1 MGMAASQARLLTI
14 TARMHDV
21 EYQAQ
26 SIQNAKIQ
34 LSTQSDQIYQNYLEA
49 LDATTLTI
57 KDYEGNTIAANFN
70 NLFGIDAVDT
80 KDKYALFDDRGRL
93 VVENE
98 IATAYND
105 FKKSGA
111 ESDAYA
117 FAMWML
123 NPKGYNMKYTDST
136 KAENPKD
143 IDLTDAES
151 SVSETAVTS
160 NGSLKDIY
168 DKINKKAQETL
179 EQVFGK
185 EDAKC
190 YGEENDTSKAVTY
203 TKKGLDDA
211 IGNAGSE
218 AGEKALKEALE
229 ECNALEKSYRYK
241 LYQQNAEAIY
251 NKKYGAEGADCFDQ
265 DDFDYYVRMY
275 NEIQQAGGC
284 VSIDEFDGPL
294 NGDASTDGDWLKNQL
309 SSGKFSISIVN
320 TDKKNGDISFSTTST
335 ATDSSLTETTTST
348 IDKKALAKAE
358 AEYEHESKKI
368 DQKEKKY
375 DMELSK
381 LETEREA
388 LKTEYESVKKVA
400 SDNIERTFGI
410 FS

>member
-34 LSTQSDQIYQNYLEA
+34 LATQSDQIYQNYLEA

-57 KDYEGNTIAANFN
+57 KDYEGNTIPANFN
-70 NLFGIDAVDT
+70 NLFGIDSVNT

-93 VVENE
+93 VVEDE
-98 IATAYND
+98 IATAYNE
-105 FKKSGA
+105 FKNSGA

-123 NPKGYNMKYTDST
+123 NPNGC
-136 KAENPKD
+136 NPED

-151 SVSETAVTS
+151 SIAADTS
-160 NGSLKDIY
+160 NLSDKQAKLTKIAAEALNGLNSTDDLDFTY
-168 DKINKKAQETL
+168 DKAGLEMAVEQFPDNKSLQ
-179 EQVFGK
+179 
-185 EDAKC
+185 
-190 YGEENDTSKAVTY
+190 
-203 TKKGLDDA
+203 
-211 IGNAGSE
+211 
-218 AGEKALKEALE
+218 EALDE
-229 ECNALEKSYRYK
+229 YNGLEKSYRYK
-241 LYQQNAEAIY
+241 LYQQNPEAIY
-251 NKKYGAEGADCFDQ
+251 NKQYGEDGEGYFDNN
-265 DDFDYYVRMY
+265 DFNYYVRMY

-284 VSIDEFDGPL
+284 VSIDEFNGPL

-368 DQKEKKY
+368 DQKDKKY

-388 LKTEYESVKKVA
+388 LKTEYDSVKKVV

>member
-1 MGMAASQARLLTI
+1 MGMAASQARLLTL

-34 LSTQSDQIYQNYLEA
+34 LATQSDQVYQNYLEA

-57 KDYEGNTIAANFN
+57 KDYEGNTIPANFN
-70 NLFGIDAVDT
+70 NLFGIDSVNT
-80 KDKYALFDDRGRL
+80 KDTYALFDDRGRL
-93 VVENE
+93 VVEDD

-123 NPKGYNMKYTDST
+123 NPNGNNP
-136 KAENPKD
+136 EN
-143 IDLTDAES
+143 IDLTDAE
-151 SVSETAVTS
+151 ETIAADTTNLSDKSDKLSKIIS
-160 NGSLKDIY
+160 NLGEQDIKDKSDLQNAIV
-168 DKINKKAQETL
+168 DAENSGDAGRIKTL
-179 EQVFGK
+179 Q
-185 EDAKC
+185 
-190 YGEENDTSKAVTY
+190 
-203 TKKGLDDA
+203 
-211 IGNAGSE
+211 
-218 AGEKALKEALE
+218 KALDEY
-229 ECNALEKSYRYK
+229 NGLEKSYRYK
-241 LYQQNAEAIY
+241 LYQQNAEKVY
-251 NKKYGAEGADCFDQ
+251 NKQYGEEGEGYFDQ
-265 DDFDYYVRMY
+265 NDFNYYVRMY

-335 ATDSSLTETTTST
+335 STDSSLSETTTST

-358 AEYEHESKKI
+358 AEYEHETKKI
-368 DQKEKKY
+368 DQKDKKY

-381 LETEREA
+381 LETERSA
-388 LKTEYESVKKVA
+388 LTKEYESVKKVA
-400 SDNIERTFGI
+400 SDNIQRTFGI

>member
-34 LSTQSDQIYQNYLEA
+34 LATQSDQVYQDYLEA

-57 KDYEGNTIAANFN
+57 KDYEGNTIPANFN
-70 NLFGIDAVDT
+70 NLFGIDSVNT
-80 KDKYALFDDRGRL
+80 KDKYALFDERGRL
-93 VVENE
+93 VVEDE
-98 IATAYND
+98 IATAYNE
-105 FKKSGA
+105 FKNSGA

-123 NPKGYNMKYTDST
+123 NPNGC
-136 KAENPKD
+136 NPED
-143 IDLTDAES
+143 IDLTDAENT
-151 SVSETAVTS
+151 VAADTS
-160 NGSLKDIY
+160 NLSDKSDKLNKILSNLGERDITEKS
-168 DKINKKAQETL
+168 DLQNAIVDAENSGDATRAKA
-179 EQVFGK
+179 F
-185 EDAKC
+185 
-190 YGEENDTSKAVTY
+190 
-203 TKKGLDDA
+203 
-211 IGNAGSE
+211 
-218 AGEKALKEALE
+218 KEALDE
-229 ECNALEKSYRYK
+229 YEGLEKSYRYK
-241 LYQQNAEAIY
+241 LYQQNAEKVY
-251 NKKYGAEGADCFDQ
+251 NKQYGEEGEGYFDQ
-265 DDFDYYVRMY
+265 DDFNYYVRMY

-284 VSIDEFDGPL
+284 VSIDEFNGPL

-368 DQKEKKY
+368 DQKDKKY

>member
-1 MGMAASQARLLTI
+1 MNSKVFRQMCRYTWQKGLKTKRINDTMGMAASQARLLTL

-34 LSTQSDQIYQNYLEA
+34 LATQSDQVYQNYLEA

-57 KDYEGNTIAANFN
+57 KDYEGNTIPANFN
-70 NLFGIDAVDT
+70 NLFGIDSVNT

-93 VVENE
+93 VVEKD

-123 NPKGYNMKYTDST
+123 NPNGNNP
-136 KAENPKD
+136 EN
-143 IDLTDAES
+143 IDLTDAE
-151 SVSETAVTS
+151 ETIAADTTNLS
-160 NGSLKDIY
+160 DKSDKLSKIISDLGEQDIKEKS
-168 DKINKKAQETL
+168 DLQNAIVDAENSGDAGRVKTL
-179 EQVFGK
+179 Q
-185 EDAKC
+185 
-190 YGEENDTSKAVTY
+190 
-203 TKKGLDDA
+203 
-211 IGNAGSE
+211 
-218 AGEKALKEALE
+218 KALDEY
-229 ECNALEKSYRYK
+229 NGLEKSYRYK
-241 LYQQNAEAIY
+241 LYQQNAEKVY
-251 NKKYGAEGADCFDQ
+251 NKQYGEDGEGFFDQ
-265 DDFDYYVRMY
+265 DDFNYYVRMY

-335 ATDSSLTETTTST
+335 STDSSLSETTTST

-358 AEYEHESKKI
+358 AEYEHETKKI
-368 DQKEKKY
+368 DQKDKKY

-388 LKTEYESVKKVA
+388 LTKEYDSVKKVA

>member
-1 MGMAASQARLLTI
+1 MGMAASQARLLTL

-34 LSTQSDQIYQNYLEA
+34 LATQSDQVYQNYLEA

-57 KDYEGNTIAANFN
+57 KDYEGNTIPANFN
-70 NLFGIDAVDT
+70 NLFGIDSVNT

-93 VVENE
+93 VVEDD
-98 IATAYND
+98 IAIAYND
-105 FKKSGA
+105 FKNSGA

-123 NPKGYNMKYTDST
+123 NPNGD
-136 KAENPKD
+136 NPED
-143 IDLTDAES
+143 IDLTDAEENIAADTTNLS
-151 SVSETAVTS
+151 DKSDKLSKIIS
-160 NGSLKDIY
+160 NLGEQDIK
-168 DKINKKAQETL
+168 DKIDLQNAIVDAENSGDAGRVKTLQKAFDEYN
-179 EQVFGK
+179 G
-185 EDAKC
+185 
-190 YGEENDTSKAVTY
+190 
-203 TKKGLDDA
+203 
-211 IGNAGSE
+211 
-218 AGEKALKEALE
+218 
-229 ECNALEKSYRYK
+229 LEKSYRYK
-241 LYQQNAEAIY
+241 LYQQNAEKVY
-251 NKKYGAEGADCFDQ
+251 NKQYGEEGEGYFDQ
-265 DDFDYYVRMY
+265 DDFNYYVRMY

-335 ATDSSLTETTTST
+335 STDSSLSETTTST

-358 AEYEHESKKI
+358 AEYEHETKKI
-368 DQKEKKY
+368 DQKDKKY

-381 LETEREA
+381 LETERSA
-388 LKTEYESVKKVA
+388 LTKEYESVKKVA

>member
-1 MGMAASQARLLTI
+1 MGMAASQARLLTL

-34 LSTQSDQIYQNYLEA
+34 LATQSDQVYQNYLEA

-57 KDYEGNTIAANFN
+57 KDYEGNTIPANFN
-70 NLFGIDAVDT
+70 NLFGIDSVDT

-93 VVENE
+93 VVEDD

-105 FKKSGA
+105 FKNSGA

-123 NPKGYNMKYTDST
+123 NPNGD
-136 KAENPKD
+136 NPED
-143 IDLTDAES
+143 IDLTDAEENIAADTTNLS
-151 SVSETAVTS
+151 DKSDKLSKIISDLGEQDI
-160 NGSLKDIY
+160 KDKSDLQNAI
-168 DKINKKAQETL
+168 
-179 EQVFGK
+179 V
-185 EDAKC
+185 DA
-190 YGEENDTSKAVTY
+190 ENS
-203 TKKGLDDA
+203 
-211 IGNAGSE
+211 GNAGRVKTLQ
-218 AGEKALKEALE
+218 KALDEY
-229 ECNALEKSYRYK
+229 NGLEKSYRYK
-241 LYQQNAEAIY
+241 LYQQNAEKVY
-251 NKKYGAEGADCFDQ
+251 NKQYGEEGEGFFDQ
-265 DDFDYYVRMY
+265 DDFNYYVRMY

-335 ATDSSLTETTTST
+335 STDSSLSETTTST

-358 AEYEHESKKI
+358 AEYEHETKKI
-368 DQKEKKY
+368 DQKDKKY

-381 LETEREA
+381 LETERSA
-388 LKTEYESVKKVA
+388 LTKEYESVKKVA

>member
-57 KDYEGNTIAANFN
+57 KDYEGNTIPANFN
-70 NLFGIDAVDT
+70 NLFGIDSVNT

-123 NPKGYNMKYTDST
+123 NPNGC
-136 KAENPKD
+136 NPED

-151 SVSETAVTS
+151 SIAADTS
-160 NGSLKDIY
+160 NLSDKQAKLTKIAAEALNGLNSTDDLDFTY
-168 DKINKKAQETL
+168 DKAGLEMAVEQFPENKSLQ
-179 EQVFGK
+179 
-185 EDAKC
+185 
-190 YGEENDTSKAVTY
+190 
-203 TKKGLDDA
+203 
-211 IGNAGSE
+211 
-218 AGEKALKEALE
+218 EALDE
-229 ECNALEKSYRYK
+229 YNGLEKSYRYK
-241 LYQQNAEAIY
+241 LYQQNPEAIY
-251 NKKYGAEGADCFDQ
+251 NKQYGEDGEGYFDNN
-265 DDFDYYVRMY
+265 DFNYYVRMY

-368 DQKEKKY
+368 DQKDKKY

-388 LKTEYESVKKVA
+388 LKTEYDSVKKVV

>member
-34 LSTQSDQIYQNYLEA
+34 LATQSDQIYQNYLEA

-57 KDYEGNTIAANFN
+57 KDYEGNTIPANFN
-70 NLFGIDAVDT
+70 NLFGIDSVNT
-80 KDKYALFDDRGRL
+80 KDKYALFDERGRL

-123 NPKGYNMKYTDST
+123 NPNGC
-136 KAENPKD
+136 NPED
-143 IDLTDAES
+143 IDLTDAENT
-151 SVSETAVTS
+151 VAADTS
-160 NGSLKDIY
+160 NLSDKSDKLNKILSNLGERDITEKS
-168 DKINKKAQETL
+168 DLQNAIVDAENSGDATRAKA
-179 EQVFGK
+179 F
-185 EDAKC
+185 
-190 YGEENDTSKAVTY
+190 
-203 TKKGLDDA
+203 
-211 IGNAGSE
+211 
-218 AGEKALKEALE
+218 KEALDE
-229 ECNALEKSYRYK
+229 YEGLEKSYRYK
-241 LYQQNAEAIY
+241 LYQQNAEKVY
-251 NKKYGAEGADCFDQ
+251 NKQYGEEGEGYFDQ

>member
-1 MGMAASQARLLTI
+1 MGMAASQARLLTL

-34 LSTQSDQIYQNYLEA
+34 LATQSDQVYQNYLEA

-57 KDYEGNTIAANFN
+57 KDYEGNTIPANFN
-70 NLFGIDAVDT
+70 NLFGIDSVNT

-93 VVENE
+93 VVEDD
-98 IATAYND
+98 IAIAYND
-105 FKKSGA
+105 FKNSGA

-123 NPKGYNMKYTDST
+123 NPNGD
-136 KAENPKD
+136 NPED
-143 IDLTDAES
+143 IDLTDAEENIAADTTNLS
-151 SVSETAVTS
+151 DKSDKLSKIIS
-160 NGSLKDIY
+160 NLGEQDIK
-168 DKINKKAQETL
+168 DKIDLQNAIVDAENSGDAGRVKTL
-179 EQVFGK
+179 Q
-185 EDAKC
+185 
-190 YGEENDTSKAVTY
+190 
-203 TKKGLDDA
+203 
-211 IGNAGSE
+211 
-218 AGEKALKEALE
+218 KALDEY
-229 ECNALEKSYRYK
+229 NGLEKSYRYK
-241 LYQQNAEAIY
+241 LYQQNAEKVY
-251 NKKYGAEGADCFDQ
+251 NKQYGEEGEGYFDQ
-265 DDFDYYVRMY
+265 DDFNYYVRMY

-284 VSIDEFDGPL
+284 VSIDEFNGPL

-335 ATDSSLTETTTST
+335 STDSSLSETTTST

-358 AEYEHESKKI
+358 AEYEHETKKI
-368 DQKEKKY
+368 DQKDKKY

-381 LETEREA
+381 LETERSA
-388 LKTEYESVKKVA
+388 LTKEYESVKKVA

>member
-34 LSTQSDQIYQNYLEA
+34 LATQSDQIYQDYLEA

-57 KDYEGNTIAANFN
+57 KDYEGNTIPANFN
-70 NLFGIDAVDT
+70 NLFGIDSVNT
-80 KDKYALFDDRGRL
+80 KDKYALFDERGRL

-123 NPKGYNMKYTDST
+123 NPNGC
-136 KAENPKD
+136 NPED
-143 IDLTDAES
+143 IDLTDAENT
-151 SVSETAVTS
+151 VAADTS
-160 NGSLKDIY
+160 NLSDKSDKLNKILSNLGERDITEKS
-168 DKINKKAQETL
+168 DLQNAIVDAENSGDATRAKA
-179 EQVFGK
+179 F
-185 EDAKC
+185 
-190 YGEENDTSKAVTY
+190 
-203 TKKGLDDA
+203 
-211 IGNAGSE
+211 
-218 AGEKALKEALE
+218 KEALDE
-229 ECNALEKSYRYK
+229 YEGLEKSYRYK
-241 LYQQNAEAIY
+241 LYQQNAEKVY
-251 NKKYGAEGADCFDQ
+251 NKQYGEEGEGYFDQ
-265 DDFDYYVRMY
+265 DDFNYYVRMY

-284 VSIDEFDGPL
+284 VSIDEFNGPL

-368 DQKEKKY
+368 DQKDKKY

>member
-1 MGMAASQARLLTI
+1 MGMAASQARLLTL

-34 LSTQSDQIYQNYLEA
+34 LATQSDQVYQNYLDA

-57 KDYEGNTIAANFN
+57 KDYEGNTIPANFN
-70 NLFGIDAVDT
+70 NLFGIDSVNT

-93 VVENE
+93 VVEDD

-105 FKKSGA
+105 FKNSGA

-123 NPKGYNMKYTDST
+123 NPNGD
-136 KAENPKD
+136 NPED
-143 IDLTDAES
+143 IDLTDAEENIAADTTNLS
-151 SVSETAVTS
+151 DKSDKLSKIIS
-160 NGSLKDIY
+160 NLGEQDIK
-168 DKINKKAQETL
+168 DKIDLQNAIVDAENSGDAGRVKTL
-179 EQVFGK
+179 Q
-185 EDAKC
+185 
-190 YGEENDTSKAVTY
+190 
-203 TKKGLDDA
+203 
-211 IGNAGSE
+211 
-218 AGEKALKEALE
+218 KALDEY
-229 ECNALEKSYRYK
+229 NGLEKSYRYK
-241 LYQQNAEAIY
+241 LYQQNAEKVY
-251 NKKYGAEGADCFDQ
+251 NKQYGEEGEGYFDQ
-265 DDFDYYVRMY
+265 DDFNYYVRMY

-335 ATDSSLTETTTST
+335 STDSSLSETTTST

-358 AEYEHESKKI
+358 AEYEHETKKI
-368 DQKEKKY
+368 DQKDKKY

-381 LETEREA
+381 LETERSA
-388 LKTEYESVKKVA
+388 LTKEYESVKKVA

>member
-34 LSTQSDQIYQNYLEA
+34 LATQSDQIYQDYLEA

-57 KDYEGNTIAANFN
+57 KDYEGNTIPANFN
-70 NLFGIDAVDT
+70 NLFGIDSVNT
-80 KDKYALFDDRGRL
+80 KDKYALFDERGRL
-93 VVENE
+93 VVEDE

-123 NPKGYNMKYTDST
+123 NPNGC
-136 KAENPKD
+136 NPED
-143 IDLTDAES
+143 IDLTDAENT
-151 SVSETAVTS
+151 VAADTS
-160 NGSLKDIY
+160 NLSDKSDKLNKIISNLGEKDITEKS
-168 DKINKKAQETL
+168 DLQNAIVDAENSGDATRAKA
-179 EQVFGK
+179 F
-185 EDAKC
+185 
-190 YGEENDTSKAVTY
+190 
-203 TKKGLDDA
+203 
-211 IGNAGSE
+211 
-218 AGEKALKEALE
+218 KEALDE
-229 ECNALEKSYRYK
+229 YEGLEKSYRYK
-241 LYQQNAEAIY
+241 LYQQNAEKVY
-251 NKKYGAEGADCFDQ
+251 NKQYGEEGEGYFDQ
-265 DDFDYYVRMY
+265 DDFNYYVRMY

-368 DQKEKKY
+368 DQKDKKY

>member
-34 LSTQSDQIYQNYLEA
+34 LATQSDQIYQNYLEA

-123 NPKGYNMKYTDST
+123 NPNGC
-136 KAENPKD
+136 NPED

-151 SVSETAVTS
+151 SIAADTS
-160 NGSLKDIY
+160 NLSDKQAKLTKIAAEALNGLNSTDDLDFTY
-168 DKINKKAQETL
+168 DKAGLEMAVEQFPENKSLQ
-179 EQVFGK
+179 
-185 EDAKC
+185 
-190 YGEENDTSKAVTY
+190 
-203 TKKGLDDA
+203 
-211 IGNAGSE
+211 
-218 AGEKALKEALE
+218 EALDE
-229 ECNALEKSYRYK
+229 YNGLEKSYRYK
-241 LYQQNAEAIY
+241 LYQQNPEAIY
-251 NKKYGAEGADCFDQ
+251 NKQYGEDGEGYFDNN
-265 DDFDYYVRMY
+265 DFNYYVRMY

-368 DQKEKKY
+368 DQKDKKY

-388 LKTEYESVKKVA
+388 LKTEYDSVKKVV

>member
-34 LSTQSDQIYQNYLEA
+34 LATQSDQVYQNYLDA

-57 KDYEGNTIAANFN
+57 KDYEGNTIPANFN
-70 NLFGIDAVDT
+70 NLFGIDSVNT

-93 VVENE
+93 VVEDD
-98 IATAYND
+98 IAIAYND
-105 FKKSGA
+105 FKNSGA

-123 NPKGYNMKYTDST
+123 NPNGD
-136 KAENPKD
+136 NPED
-143 IDLTDAES
+143 IDLTDAEENIAADTTNLS
-151 SVSETAVTS
+151 DKSDKLSKIIS
-160 NGSLKDIY
+160 NLGEQDIK
-168 DKINKKAQETL
+168 DKIDLQNAIVDAENSGDAGRVKTL
-179 EQVFGK
+179 Q
-185 EDAKC
+185 
-190 YGEENDTSKAVTY
+190 
-203 TKKGLDDA
+203 
-211 IGNAGSE
+211 
-218 AGEKALKEALE
+218 KALDEY
-229 ECNALEKSYRYK
+229 NGLEKSYRYK
-241 LYQQNAEAIY
+241 LYQQNAEKVY
-251 NKKYGAEGADCFDQ
+251 NKQYGEEGEGYFDQ
-265 DDFDYYVRMY
+265 DDFNYYVRMY

-284 VSIDEFDGPL
+284 VSIDEFNGPL

-335 ATDSSLTETTTST
+335 STDSSLSETTTST

-358 AEYEHESKKI
+358 AEYEHETKKI
-368 DQKEKKY
+368 DQKDKKY

-381 LETEREA
+381 LETERSA
-388 LKTEYESVKKVA
+388 LTKEYESVKKVA

>member
-34 LSTQSDQIYQNYLEA
+34 LATKSDQIYQNYLEA

-93 VVENE
+93 VVEDE
-98 IATAYND
+98 IATAYNE
-105 FKKSGA
+105 FKNSGA

-123 NPKGYNMKYTDST
+123 NPNGC
-136 KAENPKD
+136 NPED

-151 SVSETAVTS
+151 SIAADTS
-160 NGSLKDIY
+160 NLSDKQAKLTKIAAEALNGLNSTDDLDFTY
-168 DKINKKAQETL
+168 DKAGLEMAVEQFPDNKSLQ
-179 EQVFGK
+179 
-185 EDAKC
+185 
-190 YGEENDTSKAVTY
+190 
-203 TKKGLDDA
+203 
-211 IGNAGSE
+211 
-218 AGEKALKEALE
+218 EALDE
-229 ECNALEKSYRYK
+229 YNGLEKSYRYK
-241 LYQQNAEAIY
+241 LYQQNPEAIY
-251 NKKYGAEGADCFDQ
+251 NKQYGEDGEGYFDNN
-265 DDFDYYVRMY
+265 DFNYYVRMY

-284 VSIDEFDGPL
+284 VSIDEFNGPL

-335 ATDSSLTETTTST
+335 ATDSSLAETTTST

-368 DQKEKKY
+368 DQKDKKY

-388 LKTEYESVKKVA
+388 LKTEYDSVKKVV

>member
-34 LSTQSDQIYQNYLEA
+34 LATQSDQVYQNYLEA

-57 KDYEGNTIAANFN
+57 KDYEGNTIPANFN
-70 NLFGIDAVDT
+70 NLFGIDSVNT
-80 KDKYALFDDRGRL
+80 KDKYALFDERGRL

-98 IATAYND
+98 IATAYNE
-105 FKKSGA
+105 FKNSGA

-123 NPKGYNMKYTDST
+123 NPNGC
-136 KAENPKD
+136 NPED
-143 IDLTDAES
+143 IDLTDAENT
-151 SVSETAVTS
+151 VAADTS
-160 NGSLKDIY
+160 NLSDKSDKLNKILSNLGERDITEKS
-168 DKINKKAQETL
+168 DLQNAIVDAENSGDATRAKA
-179 EQVFGK
+179 F
-185 EDAKC
+185 
-190 YGEENDTSKAVTY
+190 
-203 TKKGLDDA
+203 
-211 IGNAGSE
+211 
-218 AGEKALKEALE
+218 KEALDE
-229 ECNALEKSYRYK
+229 YEGLEKSYRYK
-241 LYQQNAEAIY
+241 LYQQNAEKVY
-251 NKKYGAEGADCFDQ
+251 NKQYGEEGEGYFDQ
-265 DDFDYYVRMY
+265 DDFNYYVRMY

-368 DQKEKKY
+368 DQKDKKY

>member
-1 MGMAASQARLLTI
+1 MGMAASQARLLTL

-34 LSTQSDQIYQNYLEA
+34 LATQSDQVYQNYLEA

-57 KDYEGNTIAANFN
+57 KDYEGNTIPANFN
-70 NLFGIDAVDT
+70 NLFGIDSVNT

-93 VVENE
+93 VVEDD

-105 FKKSGA
+105 FKNSGA

-123 NPKGYNMKYTDST
+123 NPNGD
-136 KAENPKD
+136 NPED
-143 IDLTDAES
+143 IDLTDAEENIAADTTNLNDKS
-151 SVSETAVTS
+151 DKLSKIIS
-160 NGSLKDIY
+160 NLCEQDIK
-168 DKINKKAQETL
+168 DKIDLQNAIVDAENSGDAGRVKTL
-179 EQVFGK
+179 Q
-185 EDAKC
+185 
-190 YGEENDTSKAVTY
+190 
-203 TKKGLDDA
+203 
-211 IGNAGSE
+211 
-218 AGEKALKEALE
+218 KALDEY
-229 ECNALEKSYRYK
+229 NGLEKSYRYK
-241 LYQQNAEAIY
+241 LYQQNAEKVY
-251 NKKYGAEGADCFDQ
+251 NKQYGEEGEGYFDQ
-265 DDFDYYVRMY
+265 DDFNYYVRMY

-335 ATDSSLTETTTST
+335 STDSSLSETTTST

-358 AEYEHESKKI
+358 AEYEHETKKI
-368 DQKEKKY
+368 DQKDKKY

-381 LETEREA
+381 LETERSA
-388 LKTEYESVKKVA
+388 LTKEYESVKKVA

>member
-34 LSTQSDQIYQNYLEA
+34 LATQSDQIYQDYLEA

-57 KDYEGNTIAANFN
+57 KDYEGNTIPANFN
-70 NLFGIDAVDT
+70 NLFGIDSVNT
-80 KDKYALFDDRGRL
+80 KDKYALFDERGRL

-123 NPKGYNMKYTDST
+123 NPNGC
-136 KAENPKD
+136 NPED
-143 IDLTDAES
+143 IDLTDAENT
-151 SVSETAVTS
+151 VAADTS
-160 NGSLKDIY
+160 NLSDKSDKLNKILSNLGERDITEKS
-168 DKINKKAQETL
+168 DLQNAIVDAENSGDATRAKA
-179 EQVFGK
+179 F
-185 EDAKC
+185 
-190 YGEENDTSKAVTY
+190 
-203 TKKGLDDA
+203 
-211 IGNAGSE
+211 
-218 AGEKALKEALE
+218 KEALDE
-229 ECNALEKSYRYK
+229 YEGLEKSYRYK
-241 LYQQNAEAIY
+241 LYQQNAEKVY
-251 NKKYGAEGADCFDQ
+251 NKQYGEEGEGYFDQ
-265 DDFDYYVRMY
+265 DDFNYYVRMY

-284 VSIDEFDGPL
+284 VSIDEFNGPL

-368 DQKEKKY
+368 DQKDKNQK
-375 DMELSK
+375 
-381 LETEREA
+381 
-388 LKTEYESVKKVA
+388 
-400 SDNIERTFGI
+400 
-410 FS
+410 

>member
-1 MGMAASQARLLTI
+1 MGMAASQARLLTL

-34 LSTQSDQIYQNYLEA
+34 LATQSDQVYQNYLEA

-57 KDYEGNTIAANFN
+57 KDYEGNTIPANFN
-70 NLFGIDAVDT
+70 NLFGIDSVNT

-93 VVENE
+93 VVEKD

-123 NPKGYNMKYTDST
+123 NPNGNNP
-136 KAENPKD
+136 EN
-143 IDLTDAES
+143 IDLTDAE
-151 SVSETAVTS
+151 ETIAADTTNLS
-160 NGSLKDIY
+160 DKSDKLSKIISDLGEQDIKEKS
-168 DKINKKAQETL
+168 DLQNAIVDAENSGDAGRVKTL
-179 EQVFGK
+179 Q
-185 EDAKC
+185 
-190 YGEENDTSKAVTY
+190 
-203 TKKGLDDA
+203 
-211 IGNAGSE
+211 
-218 AGEKALKEALE
+218 KALDEY
-229 ECNALEKSYRYK
+229 NGLEKSYRYK
-241 LYQQNAEAIY
+241 LYQQNAEKVY
-251 NKKYGAEGADCFDQ
+251 NKQYGEDGEGFFDQ
-265 DDFDYYVRMY
+265 DDFNYYVRMY

-284 VSIDEFDGPL
+284 VSIDEFNGPL
-294 NGDASTDGDWLKNQL
+294 NNDASTDGDWLKNQL

-335 ATDSSLTETTTST
+335 STDSSLSETTTST

-358 AEYEHESKKI
+358 AEYEHETKKI
-368 DQKEKKY
+368 DQKDKKY

-381 LETEREA
+381 LETERSA
-388 LKTEYESVKKVA
+388 LTKEYESVKKVA
-400 SDNIERTFGI
+400 SDNIQRTFGI

>member
-34 LSTQSDQIYQNYLEA
+34 LATQSDQIYQDYLEA

-57 KDYEGNTIAANFN
+57 KDYEGNTIPANFN
-70 NLFGIDAVDT
+70 NLFGIDSVNT
-80 KDKYALFDDRGRL
+80 KDKYALFDERGRL
-93 VVENE
+93 VVEDE

-123 NPKGYNMKYTDST
+123 NPNGC
-136 KAENPKD
+136 NPED
-143 IDLTDAES
+143 IDLTDAENT
-151 SVSETAVTS
+151 VAADTS
-160 NGSLKDIY
+160 NLSDKSDKLNKIISDLGEKDITEKS
-168 DKINKKAQETL
+168 DLQNAIVDAENSGDATRAKA
-179 EQVFGK
+179 F
-185 EDAKC
+185 
-190 YGEENDTSKAVTY
+190 
-203 TKKGLDDA
+203 
-211 IGNAGSE
+211 
-218 AGEKALKEALE
+218 KEALDE
-229 ECNALEKSYRYK
+229 YEGLEKSYRYK
-241 LYQQNAEAIY
+241 LYQQNAEKVY
-251 NKKYGAEGADCFDQ
+251 NKQYGEDGEGYFDQ
-265 DDFDYYVRMY
+265 DDFNYYVRMY

-284 VSIDEFDGPL
+284 VSIDEFNGPL

-368 DQKEKKY
+368 DQKDKKY

>member
-34 LSTQSDQIYQNYLEA
+34 LATQSDQIYQDYLEA

-57 KDYEGNTIAANFN
+57 KDYEGNTIPANFN
-70 NLFGIDAVDT
+70 NLFGIDSVNT
-80 KDKYALFDDRGRL
+80 KDKYALFDERGRL

-123 NPKGYNMKYTDST
+123 NPNGC
-136 KAENPKD
+136 NPED
-143 IDLTDAES
+143 IDLTDAENT
-151 SVSETAVTS
+151 VAADTS
-160 NGSLKDIY
+160 NLSDKSDKLNKIISNLGERDITEKS
-168 DKINKKAQETL
+168 DLQNAI
-179 EQVFGK
+179 V
-185 EDAKC
+185 DA
-190 YGEENDTSKAVTY
+190 ENS
-203 TKKGLDDA
+203 GDA
-211 IGNAGSE
+211 TRA
-218 AGEKALKEALE
+218 KTFKEALDE
-229 ECNALEKSYRYK
+229 YEGLEKSYRYK
-241 LYQQNAEAIY
+241 LYQQNAEKVY
-251 NKKYGAEGADCFDQ
+251 NKQYGEEGEGYFDQ
-265 DDFDYYVRMY
+265 DDFNYYVRMY

-284 VSIDEFDGPL
+284 ISIDEFDGPL

-309 SSGKFSISIVN
+309 SSGKFSISIVK

-368 DQKEKKY
+368 DQKDKKY

>member
-34 LSTQSDQIYQNYLEA
+34 LATQSDQVYQDYLEA

-57 KDYEGNTIAANFN
+57 KDYEGNTIPANFN
-70 NLFGIDAVDT
+70 NLFGIDSVNT
-80 KDKYALFDDRGRL
+80 KDKYALFDERGRL
-93 VVENE
+93 VVEDE
-98 IATAYND
+98 IATAYNE
-105 FKKSGA
+105 FKNSGA

-123 NPKGYNMKYTDST
+123 NPNGC
-136 KAENPKD
+136 NPED
-143 IDLTDAES
+143 IDLTDAENT
-151 SVSETAVTS
+151 VAADTS
-160 NGSLKDIY
+160 NLSDKSDKLNKILSNLGERDITEKS
-168 DKINKKAQETL
+168 DLQNAIVDAENSGDATRAKA
-179 EQVFGK
+179 F
-185 EDAKC
+185 
-190 YGEENDTSKAVTY
+190 
-203 TKKGLDDA
+203 
-211 IGNAGSE
+211 
-218 AGEKALKEALE
+218 KEALDE
-229 ECNALEKSYRYK
+229 YEGLEKSYRYK
-241 LYQQNAEAIY
+241 LYQQNAEKVY
-251 NKKYGAEGADCFDQ
+251 NKQYGEEGEGYFDQ
-265 DDFDYYVRMY
+265 DDFNYYVRMY

-284 VSIDEFDGPL
+284 VSIDEFNGPL

-368 DQKEKKY
+368 DQKDKKY

-400 SDNIERTFGI
+400 SDNIKRTFGI

>member
-34 LSTQSDQIYQNYLEA
+34 LATQSDQIYQDYLEA

-57 KDYEGNTIAANFN
+57 KDYEGNTIPANFN
-70 NLFGIDAVDT
+70 NLFGIDSVNT
-80 KDKYALFDDRGRL
+80 KDKYALFDERGRL
-93 VVENE
+93 VVEDE

-105 FKKSGA
+105 FKNSGA

-123 NPKGYNMKYTDST
+123 NPNGC
-136 KAENPKD
+136 NPED
-143 IDLTDAES
+143 IDLTDAENT
-151 SVSETAVTS
+151 VAADTS
-160 NGSLKDIY
+160 NLSDKSDKLNKIISDLGEKDITEKS
-168 DKINKKAQETL
+168 DLQNAIVDAENSGDATRAKA
-179 EQVFGK
+179 F
-185 EDAKC
+185 
-190 YGEENDTSKAVTY
+190 
-203 TKKGLDDA
+203 
-211 IGNAGSE
+211 
-218 AGEKALKEALE
+218 KEALDE
-229 ECNALEKSYRYK
+229 YEGLEKSYRYK
-241 LYQQNAEAIY
+241 LYQQNAEKVY
-251 NKKYGAEGADCFDQ
+251 NKQYGEEGEGYFDQ
-265 DDFDYYVRMY
+265 DDFNYYVRMY

-368 DQKEKKY
+368 DQKDKKY

>member
-34 LSTQSDQIYQNYLEA
+34 LATQSDQVYQDYLEA

-57 KDYEGNTIAANFN
+57 KDYEGNTIPANFN
-70 NLFGIDAVDT
+70 NLFGIDSVNT
-80 KDKYALFDDRGRL
+80 KDKYALFDERGRL

-98 IATAYND
+98 IATAYNE
-105 FKKSGA
+105 FKNSGA

-123 NPKGYNMKYTDST
+123 NPNGC
-136 KAENPKD
+136 NPED
-143 IDLTDAES
+143 IDLTDAENT
-151 SVSETAVTS
+151 VAADTS
-160 NGSLKDIY
+160 NLSDKSDKLNKIISNLGERDITEKS
-168 DKINKKAQETL
+168 DLQNAI
-179 EQVFGK
+179 V
-185 EDAKC
+185 DA
-190 YGEENDTSKAVTY
+190 ENS
-203 TKKGLDDA
+203 GDA
-211 IGNAGSE
+211 TRA
-218 AGEKALKEALE
+218 KTFKEALDE
-229 ECNALEKSYRYK
+229 YEGLEKSYRYK
-241 LYQQNAEAIY
+241 LYQQNAEKVY
-251 NKKYGAEGADCFDQ
+251 NKQYGEEGEGYFDQ
-265 DDFDYYVRMY
+265 DDFNYYVRMY

-284 VSIDEFDGPL
+284 ISIDEFDGPL

-309 SSGKFSISIVN
+309 SSGKFSISIVK

-368 DQKEKKY
+368 DQKDKKY

>member
-1 MGMAASQARLLTI
+1 MNSKVFSQMCRYTCKKGLKTKRINDTMGMAASQARLLTL

-34 LSTQSDQIYQNYLEA
+34 LATQSDQVYQNYLEA

-57 KDYEGNTIAANFN
+57 KDYEGNTIPANFN
-70 NLFGIDAVDT
+70 NLFGIDSVNT

-93 VVENE
+93 VVEKD

-123 NPKGYNMKYTDST
+123 NPNGNNP
-136 KAENPKD
+136 EN
-143 IDLTDAES
+143 IDLTDAE
-151 SVSETAVTS
+151 ETIAADTTNLSDKSDKLSKIIS
-160 NGSLKDIY
+160 NLGEQDIKDKSDLQNAIV
-168 DKINKKAQETL
+168 DAENSGDAGRVKTL
-179 EQVFGK
+179 Q
-185 EDAKC
+185 
-190 YGEENDTSKAVTY
+190 
-203 TKKGLDDA
+203 
-211 IGNAGSE
+211 
-218 AGEKALKEALE
+218 KALDEY
-229 ECNALEKSYRYK
+229 NGLEKSYRYK
-241 LYQQNAEAIY
+241 LYQQNAEKVY
-251 NKKYGAEGADCFDQ
+251 NKQYGEDGEGFFDQ
-265 DDFDYYVRMY
+265 DDFNYYVRMY

-284 VSIDEFDGPL
+284 VSIDEFNGPL
-294 NGDASTDGDWLKNQL
+294 NNDASTDGDWLKNQL

-335 ATDSSLTETTTST
+335 STDSSLSETTTST

-358 AEYEHESKKI
+358 AEYEHETKKI
-368 DQKEKKY
+368 DQKDKKY

-381 LETEREA
+381 LETERSA
-388 LKTEYESVKKVA
+388 LTKEYESVKKVA
-400 SDNIERTFGI
+400 SDNIQRTFGI

>member
-98 IATAYND
+98 IATAYNE
-105 FKKSGA
+105 FKNSGA

-123 NPKGYNMKYTDST
+123 NPNGC
-136 KAENPKD
+136 NPED
-143 IDLTDAES
+143 IDLTDAENT
-151 SVSETAVTS
+151 VAADTS
-160 NGSLKDIY
+160 NLS
-168 DKINKKAQETL
+168 DKSDKLNKIISNL
-179 EQVFGK
+179 G
-185 EDAKC
+185 
-190 YGEENDTSKAVTY
+190 ENDITDKSDLQNAIVDAENSGDATRAKAF
-203 TKKGLDDA
+203 
-211 IGNAGSE
+211 
-218 AGEKALKEALE
+218 KEALDE
-229 ECNALEKSYRYK
+229 YEGLEKSYRYK
-241 LYQQNAEAIY
+241 LYQQNAEKVY
-251 NKKYGAEGADCFDQ
+251 NKQYGEDGEGYFDQ
-265 DDFDYYVRMY
+265 DDFNYYVRMY

-284 VSIDEFDGPL
+284 VSIDEFNGPL

-368 DQKEKKY
+368 DQKDKKY

-388 LKTEYESVKKVA
+388 LKTEYESVKKVV

>member
-34 LSTQSDQIYQNYLEA
+34 LATQSDQIYQNYLEA

-57 KDYEGNTIAANFN
+57 KDYEGNTIPANFN
-70 NLFGIDAVDT
+70 NLFGIDSVNT

-93 VVENE
+93 VVEDE
-98 IATAYND
+98 IATAYNE

-123 NPKGYNMKYTDST
+123 NPNGC
-136 KAENPKD
+136 NPED
-143 IDLTDAES
+143 IDLTDAENT
-151 SVSETAVTS
+151 VAADTS
-160 NGSLKDIY
+160 NLSDKSDKLNKIISNLGEKDITEKS
-168 DKINKKAQETL
+168 DLQNAIVDAENSGDATRAKA
-179 EQVFGK
+179 F
-185 EDAKC
+185 
-190 YGEENDTSKAVTY
+190 
-203 TKKGLDDA
+203 
-211 IGNAGSE
+211 
-218 AGEKALKEALE
+218 KEALDE
-229 ECNALEKSYRYK
+229 YEGLEKSYRYK
-241 LYQQNAEAIY
+241 LYQQNAEKVY
-251 NKKYGAEGADCFDQ
+251 NKQYGEEGEGYFDQ
-265 DDFDYYVRMY
+265 DDFNYYVRMY

-284 VSIDEFDGPL
+284 VSIDEFNGPL

-368 DQKEKKY
+368 DQKDKKY